1 MKRHAPSGLPPLPWR
16 CGERAQRL
24 IQLLLLQPLLLSGL
38 ADGLSARPAAAAP
51 GCEAALAAARRQPIE
66 LQAKAPG
73 LAVLL
78 LGEIHTSAIDH
89 DWQLQTLES
98 LWRGGRRRLSLGL
111 EMIPAARQPVLDRFN
126 AGQLNEEELLR
137 QVDWA
142 AVWGHDPELYAPLL
156 RWARLRGVPLL
167 ALNAEP
173 RLVRRVHQQ
182 GLAAIPPAE
191 REGIGSPAPAS
202 PAYRQRLEA
211 NWRGHQALGLP
222 AAAGPAAAAAADRQ
236 RFIDSQLLRDRAMA
250 ERLATAH
257 RRDPQRLQVA
267 LMGVGHLQGG
277 DGVPHQLQDL
287 GLKPLLS
294 LTRPVLPDGC
304 TLPPRGARLGAYL
317 ESDDQGVWVR
327 QVAPASAAEAAG
339 LRPGDR
345 ILELNGMAVQ
355 RAGQVIR
362 GVRLHPDG
370 LPLQLTIERNGHR
383 RRLELR
389 LPPSPDPRLA
399 AMVALPERYKCSRGP
414 LMLQTVTANR

>member
-1 MKRHAPSGLPPLPWR
+1 MNRQAASGSTPLRWR

-24 IQLLLLQPLLLSGL
+24 IQLVLLQPLLLSGL
-38 ADGLSARPAAAAP
+38 ADGLAARPAAAAP
-51 GCEAALAAARRQPIE
+51 GCEAALAAARRQPID

-78 LGEIHTSAIDH
+78 LGEIHTSADDH

-126 AGQLNEEELLR
+126 AGQLSEEELLR

-142 AVWGHDPELYAPLL
+142 AVWGHDPDLYAPLL

-173 RLVRRVHQQ
+173 KLVRRVRQQ
-182 GLAAIPPAE
+182 GLAAIPAAE

-211 NWRGHQALGLP
+211 SWRGHRTLGPP
-222 AAAGPAAAAAADRQ
+222 AAATAADLQ
-236 RFIDSQLLRDRAMA
+236 RFIESQLLRDRAMA
-250 ERLATAH
+250 ERLAAAH
-257 RRDPQRLQVA
+257 RRDPQRLQVG
-267 LMGVGHLQGG
+267 LIGVGHLQGG

-287 GLKPLLS
+287 GLKQQLS

-327 QVAPASAAEAAG
+327 QVAPASAAEAAD

-370 LPLQLTIERNGHR
+370 LPLQLTIERTGRR

-389 LPPSPDPRLA
+389 LPPSTDPRLA
-399 AMVALPERYKCSRGP
+399 ARDNGFRRGNWSRSASR
-414 LMLQTVTANR
+414 Q

>member
-16 CGERAQRL
+16 CGERAQGL
-24 IQLLLLQPLLLSGL
+24 IQLLLLQPLLLCGL
-38 ADGLSARPAAAAP
+38 ADGLSARTAAAAP

-78 LGEIHTSAIDH
+78 LGEIHTSADDH

-173 RLVRRVHQQ
+173 RLVRRVRQQ

-202 PAYRQRLEA
+202 PAYRLRLEA
-211 NWRGHQALGLP
+211 NWRGHLALGLP

-250 ERLATAH
+250 ERLAAAH

-370 LPLQLTIERNGHR
+370 PPLQLTIERNGRR

-389 LPPSPDPRLA
+389 LPPSADPRLA
-399 AMVALPERYKCSRGP
+399 AMVALPERYKRSRGP
-414 LMLQTVTANR
+414 LMLQTLTAKR